1 MKNTITIIA
10 LIIGLTLA
18 GCTTLTTTAKDGTV
32 TKTTAP
38 VVSLWEKVFD
48 FGTTLYNDTKKTAV
62 VAAPKKGE

>member
-18 GCTTLTTTAKDGTV
+18 GCTTLTTTSKDGTV

-38 VVSLWEKVFD
+38 VVSLWEKGFD
-48 FGTTLYNDTKKTAV
+48 FASMLYKDNKKTAV
-62 VAAPKKGE
+62 ISAPKKGE